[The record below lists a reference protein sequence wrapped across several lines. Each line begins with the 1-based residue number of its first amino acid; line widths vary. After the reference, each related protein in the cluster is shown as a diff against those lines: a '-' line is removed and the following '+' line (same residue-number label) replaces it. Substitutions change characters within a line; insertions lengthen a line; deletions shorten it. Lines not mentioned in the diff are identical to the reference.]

1 MSLLFKLKSSF
12 LPKSTILKISFI
24 GLDHAGKS
32 SILKRILD
40 QTFDEY
46 NNKRTVGMEVSKLE
60 ISGLQF
66 IAWDIGGQ
74 KAFRETVWQSYL
86 QGSKAVIYVIDSTDS
101 NRLQEPKME
110 LENFIFKNT
119 KFATIPILILANKQD
134 LPNAVSSE
142 ELEILLNL
150 HRTKQSHIKV
160 FPISCKTGLNI
171 QESIN
176 WLCYQINNLEQKI
189 SYNPS
194 QVYIPINLGTT

>member
-1 MSLLFKLKSSF
+1 M
-12 LPKSTILKISFI
+12 KISFI

-40 QTFDEY
+40 QNFDES
-46 NNKRTVGMEVSKLE
+46 NNKRTVGMEVAKFE

-86 QGSKAVIYVIDSTDS
+86 QGSKAIIYVIDSTE
-101 NRLQEPKME
+101 NKRFQEAKME
-110 LENFIFKNT
+110 LENFIFKNS

-142 ELEILLNL
+142 ELEILLNF
-150 HRTKQSHIKV
+150 HGTKQSNIKV

-171 QESIN
+171 PESIN
-176 WLCYQINNLEQKI
+176 WLCFEISNLEKRI

-194 QVYIPINLGTT
+194 QIYHPINIGTM